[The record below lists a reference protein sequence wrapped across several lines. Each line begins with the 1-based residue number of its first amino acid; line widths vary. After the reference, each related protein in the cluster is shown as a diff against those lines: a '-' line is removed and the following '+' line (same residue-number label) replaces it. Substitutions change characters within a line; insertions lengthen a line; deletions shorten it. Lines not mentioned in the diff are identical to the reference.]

1 MDNNINENELDN
13 NLYNEILL
21 LENIFVSPDKFNNKI
36 NNHIEEFLKNKV
48 EEKCIAEGYVK
59 KDTVQIL
66 KKSIG
71 SLKGSQFNGYINYE
85 LKYKAQICSPKNGSI
100 IKCKVKLVNNKLGVL
115 GSNGPLT
122 IIVAKQLHNNPDLL
136 DEINIDDI
144 IEIKVIETKYS
155 LNDKEIKIIAKLN
168 IDIDIA
174 KKNEDNLENDLNEI
188 DNQYNQDNQEIINK
202 ENIDNIELE
211 SLDGLSSED
220 EIEDEIEDEKDIDE
234 EQEDDLDEKDMDEEQ
249 EDNLDEDNK
258 IKNEI
263 EEDEE
268 EDLDTIDETEII
280 DEDDY
285 S

>member
-1 MDNNINENELDN
+1 MDNNLVEKELDN

-21 LENIFVSPDKFNNKI
+21 LENIFIAPDKFNNKI
-36 NNHIEEFLKNKV
+36 NTHIEELLKNKV
-48 EEKCIAEGYVK
+48 EQKCIAEGYVK

-71 SLKGSQFNGYINYE
+71 NLKGSQFNGYINYE

-122 IIVAKQLHNNPDLL
+122 IIVAKQLHNNPELL

-144 IEIKVIETKYS
+144 IEIKVIESKYS

-168 IDIDIA
+168 TDIDIS
-174 KKNEDNLENDLNEI
+174 KSDDTIDNDLNEI
-188 DNQYNQDNQEIINK
+188 DNQDAQDAQENQEIINK
-202 ENIDNIELE
+202 QNIDNIELE

-220 EIEDEIEDEKDIDE
+220 
-234 EQEDDLDEKDMDEEQ
+234 DMDEEQ
-249 EDNLDEDNK
+249 DEDEQDEQDEQDDQYDDEQDDLDDENKDNK
-258 IKNEI
+258 I
-263 EEDEE
+263 DSDE
-268 EDLDTIDETEII
+268 EDLDMIDETEI
-280 DEDDY
+280 DNEDDF

>member
-1 MDNNINENELDN
+1 MDNNINENENENELDN

-36 NNHIEEFLKNKV
+36 NNHIEELLKNKV

-85 LKYKAQICSPKNGSI
+85 LKYKAQICSPKNGST

-174 KKNEDNLENDLNEI
+174 KKNEDNIENDLNEI
-188 DNQYNQDNQEIINK
+188 DNQDNQEIINK

-220 EIEDEIEDEKDIDE
+220 EIEDEIDIDE
-234 EQEDDLDEKDMDEEQ
+234 EQEDDLDEKDMDEDQ
-249 EDNLDEDNK
+249 EDNLDEENK

-263 EEDEE
+263 DEDDE
-268 EDLDTIDETEII
+268 EDLDTIGETEII
-280 DEDDY
+280 DEDEY

>member
-1 MDNNINENELDN
+1 MDNNINEKELDI

-36 NNHIEEFLKNKV
+36 NTHLEELLKNKI
-48 EEKCIAEGYVK
+48 EQKCIAEGYVK

-71 SLKGSQFNGYINYE
+71 NLKGSQFNGYINYE

-122 IIVAKQLHNNPDLL
+122 IIVAKQLHNNPELL
-136 DEINIDDI
+136 DEINIDDV
-144 IEIKVIETKYS
+144 IEIKVIESKYS

-168 IDIDIA
+168 TDIDIS
-174 KKNEDNLENDLNEI
+174 KNEDNIENDLNEI
-188 DNQYNQDNQEIINK
+188 DNQDAQDNQEIINK
-202 ENIDNIELE
+202 QNIDNIELE

-220 EIEDEIEDEKDIDE
+220 DIDE
-234 EQEDDLDEKDMDEEQ
+234 EQDEEDIDEEDEQDIDEEDEKDDQDEQYEDENKENKSDSEDEDLDEME
-249 EDNLDEDNK
+249 
-258 IKNEI
+258 
-263 EEDEE
+263 
-268 EDLDTIDETEII
+268 ETEM
-280 DEDDY
+280 DNEDDF

>member
-1 MDNNINENELDN
+1 MDNNINKLDN

-36 NNHIEEFLKNKV
+36 NNHIEELLKNKV

-71 SLKGSQFNGYINYE
+71 NLKGSQFNGYINYE
-85 LKYKAQICSPKNGSI
+85 LKYKAQICSPKNGST

-122 IIVAKQLHNNPDLL
+122 IIVAKQLHNNPELL

-144 IEIKVIETKYS
+144 IEIKVIESKYS

-168 IDIDIA
+168 IDIDIT

-188 DNQYNQDNQEIINK
+188 DNQDNQEIINK

-220 EIEDEIEDEKDIDE
+220 EIEDEIDDEIEDELEDELEDEKDIDE
-234 EQEDDLDEKDMDEEQ
+234 E
-249 EDNLDEDNK
+249 EDNLDEENK
-258 IKNEI
+258 IKNE
-263 EEDEE
+263 DDE
-268 EDLDTIDETEII
+268 EDLDTIDETEIV
-280 DEDDY
+280 DEEYY